1 MLTAFSL
8 LIRLILF
15 VISMHIKAICFLIKH
30 FDLTNSLFTS
40 FAVWILTDK
49 IKMPIG
55 VRIALLVL
63 IAVTSFLLQ
72 HFFKL
77 ARIVFAI
84 IGSFMTGA
92 LIYALFDGNGKFSAY
107 IPMTIAMVIA
117 GIVNAIGWWIKIED
131 KPEVVTDLHD

>member
-15 VISMHIKAICFLIKH
+15 VISLHIKAICFLIKH

-40 FAVWILTDK
+40 FAAWILTDK

-55 VRIALLVL
+55 VRMAMLVL

-72 HFFKL
+72 HFFKS
-77 ARIVFAI
+77 ARIIFAV

-92 LIYALFDGNGKFSAY
+92 IVYAIFDGNGNFPAY
-107 IPMTIAMVIA
+107 IPMAIALVIA
-117 GIVNAIGWWIKIED
+117 IIVNIIGWKVKKE
-131 KPEVVTDLHD
+131 EN

>member
-15 VISMHIKAICFLIKH
+15 VISLHIKAICFLIKH

-55 VRIALLVL
+55 VTVVML
-63 IAVTSFLLQ
+63 ILISVISFLLQ
-72 HFFKL
+72 HFFKP
-77 ARIVFAI
+77 ARIVFGI
-84 IGSFMTGA
+84 IGSFMCGA
-92 LIYALFDGNGKFSAY
+92 VVYALFDGNGKFSAY
-107 IPMTIAMVIA
+107 IPMAVAIVIF
-117 GIVNAIGWWIKIED
+117 GIVNIIGWWIKTEN
-131 KPEVVTDLHD
+131 KPEVFTDLHD